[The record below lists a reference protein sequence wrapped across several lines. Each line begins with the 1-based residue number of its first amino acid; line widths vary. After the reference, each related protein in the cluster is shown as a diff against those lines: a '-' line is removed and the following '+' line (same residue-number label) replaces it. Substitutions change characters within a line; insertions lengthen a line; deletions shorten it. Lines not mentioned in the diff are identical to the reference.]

1 MIPGLFGG
9 QSRYRQPDYLSVLNT
24 LLTISLALKMLFT
37 LKATPFIEPIEI
49 KCIIPCF
56 RNSFVRLV
64 YKSSVYPRDG
74 KNNFLFFLNILRDT
88 YF

>member
-37 LKATPFIEPIEI
+37 LKATPFTEPVEI
-49 KCIIPCF
+49 KCTVPCF
-56 RNSFVRLV
+56 RTTTYTHPHCSFGLQVIRLPMRREE
-64 YKSSVYPRDG
+64 Y
-74 KNNFLFFLNILRDT
+74 NFLFS
-88 YF
+88 